1 MERASRFDLG
11 FAVFRADMRYAVN
24 ESHDGNAGSWW
35 HSRNGGVPYE
45 THYKEFVRSVSKQ
58 LFYDILSNTTFPSQA
73 AADIVAA
80 ARWAKTTKI
89 QLVPGGGVAIKLV
102 DELAEEIARIF

>member
-1 MERASRFDLG
+1 MQAYRTSLAIE
-11 FAVFRADMRYAVN
+11 
-24 ESHDGNAGSWW
+24 
-35 HSRNGGVPYE
+35 VP
-45 THYKEFVRSVSKQ
+45 RQSKRI
-58 LFYDILSNTTFPSQA
+58 FYDILSNTTIPSQA

-102 DELAEEIARIF
+102 DELAAEIARIF